1 MKAGFG
7 LERREVMV
15 ETNKVSG
22 EGITSLLSQ
31 LLTDREQFFS
41 EVADNVGIRAK
52 LKFLFIIMGTLA
64 AFYGATVG
72 LYQGGWQIVSAALK
86 IPFVFIVTLLV
97 TLPLFYIV
105 QLLLGSRLGL
115 WQVLA
120 LVLSALTLTSIIL
133 AAAAPISLFF
143 LLTGG
148 NYYFLHLLHIAVF
161 GFAGL
166 FGMFTLHTGLTVLCE
181 SKGVYPRLGIG
192 IMRLWVLIFA
202 FVGIQLAWHLRPYV
216 GKRGEDFA
224 ARKQYEGNFYSAVT
238 FAVGKLFHNEA
249 PPPPRLDEQPN
260 NSGSI
265 PQLFKGD
272 TLAKTSR

>member
-1 MKAGFG
+1 MVKGN
-7 LERREVMV
+7 EVSQ
-15 ETNKVSG
+15 EGNVS
-22 EGITSLLSQ
+22 ILARLLK
-31 LLTDREQFFS
+31 DRERFFN

-52 LKFLFIIMGTLA
+52 LKFLLITIVALS

-72 LYQGGWQIVSAALK
+72 LYQGGWQILSAALK

-105 QLLLGSRLGL
+105 QLLLGSKLGL
-115 WQVLA
+115 WQVLT

-133 AAAAPISLFF
+133 AAAAPISFFF

-166 FGMFTLHTGLTVLCE
+166 FGMFALHTGLTVLCE
-181 SKGVYPRLGIG
+181 RKGVYPRLGIG
-192 IMRLWVLIFA
+192 ILRIWVLIFA

-216 GKRGEDFA
+216 GKRGENFA
-224 ARKQYEGNFYSAVT
+224 VRKQYEGNFYSAVT
-238 FAVGKLFHNEA
+238 FAIGKLLHNEL
-249 PPPPRLDEQPN
+249 PPPLRVEEPPRT
-260 NSGSI
+260 GSPI
-265 PQLFKGD
+265 PALFKD
-272 TLAKTSR
+272 DSLAKPSR

>member
-1 MKAGFG
+1 MTKGNG
-7 LERREVMV
+7 VLEESNV
-15 ETNKVSG
+15 
-22 EGITSLLSQ
+22 SLLAQ
-31 LLTDREQFFS
+31 LLKDRERFFS

-52 LKFLFIIMGTLA
+52 LKFLLMTMIALS

-72 LYQGGWQIVSAALK
+72 VYQGGWQILSAALK
-86 IPFVFIVTLLV
+86 IPFVFLVTLLV

-105 QLLLGSRLGL
+105 QLLLGSKLGL

-133 AAAAPISLFF
+133 AAAAPISFFF

-166 FGMFTLHTGLTVLCE
+166 FGMFALHTGLTVLCE

-192 IMRLWVLIFA
+192 ILRIWVLIFA

-216 GKRGEDFA
+216 GKRDESFA
-224 ARKQYEGNFYSAVT
+224 VRKQYEGNFYSAVT
-238 FAVGKLFHNEA
+238 FAVGKLFHNE
-249 PPPPRLDEQPN
+249 PPSPHPLGEQPHT
-260 NSGSI
+260 GGPV
-265 PQLFKGD
+265 PQLFKDD
-272 TLAKTSR
+272 TLAKSPR

>member
-1 MKAGFG
+1 
-7 LERREVMV
+7 MV
-15 ETNKVSG
+15 ETNKVSE
-22 EGITSLLSQ
+22 EGSASLLSQ
-31 LLTDREQFFS
+31 LLKDREQFFS

-52 LKFLFIIMGTLA
+52 LKFLLITMATLS
-64 AFYGATVG
+64 AFYGATIG

-86 IPFVFIVTLLV
+86 IPFLFVVTLLV

-115 WQVLA
+115 RQVSA

-148 NYYFLHLLHIAVF
+148 NYYFLHLLHIAAF

-166 FGMFTLHTGLTVLCE
+166 FGMFALHTGLTVLCE

-192 IMRLWVLIFA
+192 ILRLWVLIFG

-216 GKRGEDFA
+216 GIRGESFA
-224 ARKQYEGNFYSAVT
+224 VRKQYEGNFYSAVS
-238 FAVGKLFHNEA
+238 FAVGKLFHNE
-249 PPPPRLDEQPN
+249 PPSRPRLGEQPHT
-260 NSGSI
+260 GGPI
-265 PQLFKGD
+265 PQLFKDD
-272 TLAKTSR
+272 TLAKPSR

>member
-1 MKAGFG
+1 MTEA
-7 LERREVMV
+7 
-15 ETNKVSG
+15 NKVSG
-22 EGITSLLSQ
+22 EESASLLSQ
-31 LLTDREQFFS
+31 LLKDRERFFS

-52 LKFLFIIMGTLA
+52 LKFLFITMVTLA

-148 NYYFLHLLHIAVF
+148 SYYFLHLLHIAVF
-161 GFAGL
+161 GFAGF

-192 IMRLWVLIFA
+192 ILRLWVLIFA

-224 ARKQYEGNFYSAVT
+224 VRKQYEGNFYSAVT
-238 FAVGKLFHNEA
+238 FAVGKLFRNES
-249 PPPPRLDEQPN
+249 PPPPRLGEEPHT
-260 NSGSI
+260 GSPI
-265 PQLFKGD
+265 PQLFKDD
-272 TLAKTSR
+272 TLAKPIR

>member
-1 MKAGFG
+1 
-7 LERREVMV
+7 MV
-15 ETNKVSG
+15 EANRVSG
-22 EGITSLLSQ
+22 EGKISLLAQ
-31 LLTDREQFFS
+31 LLKDRERFFS
-41 EVADNVGIRAK
+41 EVADNVEIRAK
-52 LKFLFIIMGTLA
+52 LKFLLITMVALS
-64 AFYGATVG
+64 AFYGTSVG
-72 LYQGGWQIVSAALK
+72 FYQGGWQIVSAALK

-105 QLLLGSRLGL
+105 QLLLGSKLGL

-120 LVLSALTLTSIIL
+120 LVLSALTLTSVIL

-148 NYYFLHLLHIAVF
+148 NYYFLHLLHIAIF

-192 IMRLWVLIFA
+192 ILRIWVLIFA

-216 GKRGEDFA
+216 GKRGENFA
-224 ARKQYEGNFYSAVT
+224 VRKQYEGNFYSAVT
-238 FAVGKLFHNEA
+238 FAVGKLFNNE
-249 PPPPRLDEQPN
+249 PSPPPRLEEQPHTR
-260 NSGSI
+260 GPI
-265 PQLFKGD
+265 PQLFKDD
-272 TLAKTSR
+272 TLAKPTR

>member
-1 MKAGFG
+1 
-7 LERREVMV
+7 MV
-15 ETNKVSG
+15 ETNRVTEKGRV
-22 EGITSLLSQ
+22 SLLAQ
-31 LLTDREQFFS
+31 LLKDRERFFS

-52 LKFLFIIMGTLA
+52 LKFLLLTVGTLS

-86 IPFVFIVTLLV
+86 IPFVFLVTLLV

-105 QLLLGSRLGL
+105 QLLLGSKLGL

-143 LLTGG
+143 LLTDG

-192 IMRLWVLIFA
+192 ILRLWVLIFA

-224 ARKQYEGNFYSAVT
+224 VRKQYEGNFYSAVT
-238 FAVGKLFHNEA
+238 FAVGKLFHNEPS
-249 PPPPRLDEQPN
+249 PPLRLEEQPHT
-260 NSGSI
+260 GGPI
-265 PQLFKGD
+265 PQFFKGD
-272 TLAKTSR
+272 TLAKSSR

>member
-1 MKAGFG
+1 MIEANG
-7 LERREVMV
+7 
-15 ETNKVSG
+15 VSKG
-22 EGITSLLSQ
+22 GGASLLAQ
-31 LLTDREQFFS
+31 LLRDRERFFS

-52 LKFLFIIMGTLA
+52 LKFLLVTMVTLS

-72 LYQGGWQIVSAALK
+72 FYQGGWQIVSAALK
-86 IPFVFIVTLLV
+86 IPFVLIVTLFV

-105 QLLLGSRLGL
+105 QLLLGSKLGL

-120 LVLSALTLTSIIL
+120 LVSSALTLTSIIL
-133 AAAAPISLFF
+133 AAAAPISFFF

-192 IMRLWVLIFA
+192 ILRLWVLIFA

-216 GKRGEDFA
+216 GKRGENFA
-224 ARKQYEGNFYSAVT
+224 IRKQYEGNFYSAVT
-238 FAVGKLFHNEA
+238 FAVGKLFHNEPLS
-249 PPPPRLDEQPN
+249 PPPLGEQPHT
-260 NSGSI
+260 GGPV
-265 PQLFKGD
+265 PQLFKDD
-272 TLAKTSR
+272 TLAKPSR